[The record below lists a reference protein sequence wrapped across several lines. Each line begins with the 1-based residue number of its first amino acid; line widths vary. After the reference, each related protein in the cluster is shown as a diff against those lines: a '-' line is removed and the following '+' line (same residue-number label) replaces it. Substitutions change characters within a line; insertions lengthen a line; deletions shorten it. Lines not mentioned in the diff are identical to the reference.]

1 MFLSA
6 VAQIVYGPAVRIDN
20 KGVVMARPLTRT
32 GPEHRRVVL
41 AAMAGTTIEWY
52 DFFIYAISAGLVFST
67 QYFAALGEDALIL
80 SFATVGISFFF
91 RPVGA
96 VIAGHLGDR
105 IGRRAMLVL
114 TLLLMGVSTVLIGLV
129 PSAAAIG
136 VTAPV
141 ALVLLRIVQGLSAGG
156 EWGGAALLA
165 VEHAPADRRGLFGA
179 FPQIGVPVGLVLAN
193 GVLALVAALTT
204 PAQFL
209 AWGWRIPFLLSA
221 VLIVAGLVIRSR
233 VAESPVFEEVRRTRS
248 QAGLPLVQLFR
259 HHWRLVVLG
268 AIVFAA
274 NNAVGYMT
282 TGGYVQS
289 YAVRTL
295 HLERST
301 VLAAVMIS
309 AVAWLVSTLAGGWLA
324 DRIGRLRVYRIG
336 FVVQLLWLVPFFALL
351 DTANVGLLIVA
362 LLLFSV
368 GLGFTYG
375 PQAALYAEMYP
386 ARVRY
391 SGAAIS
397 YALGAVLGGAFAP
410 TIAEALQSSTGTVYA
425 VCAYLAGM
433 TLLGLIATAA
443 LRDHR
448 GIPLD
453 VSGEPAA
460 TPLPAERNP
469 GGAA

>member
-1 MFLSA
+1 
-6 VAQIVYGPAVRIDN
+6 
-20 KGVVMARPLTRT
+20 MARPLTRT

-179 FPQIGVPVGLVLAN
+179 FPQIGVPVGLLLAN
-193 GVLALVAALTT
+193 GVLALAPALTT

-433 TLLGLIATAA
+433 TLLGLIGTAA